1 MAKAVVCLA
10 LFSVEIGTA
19 SQQNVW
25 SGCLSPDLLTVCIQ
39 DLHKSNAEEEKK
51 MHLRRNF

>member
-10 LFSVEIGTA
+10 LFTVEIGTV

-39 DLHKSNAEEEKK
+39 DLHKSNAEEGK
-51 MHLRRNF
+51 NAS